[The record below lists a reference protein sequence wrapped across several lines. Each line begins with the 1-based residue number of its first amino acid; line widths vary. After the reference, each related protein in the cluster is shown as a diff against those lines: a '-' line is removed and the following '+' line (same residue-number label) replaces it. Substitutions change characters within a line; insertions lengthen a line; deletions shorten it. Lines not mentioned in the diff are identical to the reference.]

1 MSRPEIRIEKASAM
15 GFCSGVRRAVT
26 VLERAAE
33 TGGPLQTLG
42 PAVHN
47 RPVVDRLALLGV
59 TVAPSPDKIT
69 GSRAAI
75 PSHGASPEVTAELT
89 KRAVQVVDA
98 TCPIVHR
105 AQLAAQQLGKEGFLV
120 VVFGD
125 AEHPEVRGIL
135 GWAGP
140 NSLAARDVL
149 PLKKLAKWPRKIGV
163 VAQTTQSSGAFRQF
177 VKDLLDLARSRFNE
191 IRVVNTVCEVT
202 HRQQEA
208 ASKLAKHVDL
218 MLVVGGTTSSNTRR
232 LAESC
237 EAAGAETRRIET
249 ADEIEA
255 SWLQGKKSVGVT
267 AATSTPEWSIDE
279 VIARIQELSRQ
290 DNP

>member
-1 MSRPEIRIEKASAM
+1 M

-26 VLERAAE
+26 ILESAAKAE
-33 TGGPLQTLG
+33 GPVQTLG

-47 RPVVDRLALLGV
+47 RPVVEKLARLGV
-59 TVAPSPDKIT
+59 TVAPSIDVIT
-69 GSRAAI
+69 GTRAAV
-75 PSHGASPEVTAELT
+75 PSHGAAPEVTGELA
-89 KRAVQVVDA
+89 KRGFQVVDA

-105 AQLAAQQLGKEGFLV
+105 AQLAAKQLGEASFLV

-125 AEHPEVRGIL
+125 AEHPEVKGIL

-140 NSLAARDVL
+140 NSLAAKDVSTV
-149 PLKKLAKWPRKIGV
+149 KKLDKWPRKIGV

-177 VKDLLDLARSRFNE
+177 VKDLLDLAKSRFTE
-191 IRVVNTVCEVT
+191 IRILNTVCEVT

-208 ASKLAKHVDL
+208 AARLAKKVDL
-218 MLVVGGTTSSNTRR
+218 MLVVGGKTSSNTQR
-232 LAESC
+232 LAEKC
-237 EAAGAETRRIET
+237 EAAGTETRRIET

-255 SWLQGKKSVGVT
+255 SWLRDKKSVGVT

-279 VIARIQELSRQ
+279 VIARVRELSGS
-290 DNP
+290 PG